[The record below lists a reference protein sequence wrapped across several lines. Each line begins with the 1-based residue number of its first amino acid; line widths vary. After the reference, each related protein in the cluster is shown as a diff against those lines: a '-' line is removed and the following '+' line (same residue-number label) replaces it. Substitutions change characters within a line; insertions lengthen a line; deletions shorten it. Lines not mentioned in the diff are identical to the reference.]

1 MIQKI
6 QIAFVCVLLALAVFL
21 MVAQLLKG
29 SFGGAFIGFS
39 IFSIFGYLLR
49 FHHDEL

>member
-1 MIQKI
+1 MVKKI
-6 QIAFVCVLLALAVFL
+6 QIAFVCILLALAIFL

-39 IFSIFGYLLR
+39 IFSIFGYLVT
-49 FHHDEL
+49 FHRDEL